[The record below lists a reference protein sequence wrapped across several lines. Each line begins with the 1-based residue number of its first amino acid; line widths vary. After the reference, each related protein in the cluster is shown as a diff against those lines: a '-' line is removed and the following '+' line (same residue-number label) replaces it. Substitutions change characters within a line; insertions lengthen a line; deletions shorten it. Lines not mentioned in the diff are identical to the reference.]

1 MEIYDDTYEKLSFKI
16 KEKETTLNKRTAPAD
31 DDAALDM
38 FGESFDEKAAS
49 ATDKGRRRVKSVL
62 QIFSQLSKMYACM
75 GICMLSSG
83 SFLHN
88 NFD

>member
-49 ATDKGRRRVKSVL
+49 ATNKGRRGVKCVH
-62 QIFSQLSKMYACM
+62 QLSSSAFTNVCM
-75 GICMLSSG
+75 HRCIHVS
-83 SFLHN
+83 
-88 NFD
+88 

>member
-16 KEKETTLNKRTAPAD
+16 KEKETTLNKRTVPVD

-49 ATDKGRRRVKSVL
+49 ATDKGRRGVKSEL
-62 QIFSQLSKMYACM
+62 QESIQLSKIYASM
-75 GICMLSSG
+75 GIRML
-83 SFLHN
+83 L
-88 NFD
+88 